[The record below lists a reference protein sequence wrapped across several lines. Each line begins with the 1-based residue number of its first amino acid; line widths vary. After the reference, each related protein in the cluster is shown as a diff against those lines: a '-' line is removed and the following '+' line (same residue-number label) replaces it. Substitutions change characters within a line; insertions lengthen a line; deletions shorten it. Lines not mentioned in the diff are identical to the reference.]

1 MREVICQN
9 IAESIEAKQRLFQDS
24 QCIDTIET
32 VANMVVEA
40 YRQGHKI
47 LTCGNGG
54 SACDAQHFVGELV
67 GRYKKERQGI
77 AAISLCGNVANLT
90 AIGNDYDYDRI
101 FSNQVIALGQPGDV
115 LFAISTSGNSKNCV
129 KAVEEAKKRGIL
141 TVGLTGEKGGAL
153 KDLCDATIAV
163 PSSNTPRIQEMHILT
178 IHSICHVVE
187 DTLYAEGILK
197 KWEDA

>member
-24 QCIDTIET
+24 QCIDTIEA

-67 GRYKKERQGI
+67 G
-77 AAISLCGNVANLT
+77 LCGNVANLT

-141 TVGLTGEKGGAL
+141 TVGLTGQKGGAL